1 MNTFRRIES
10 LYRENGYKTH
20 YAEKKHNRILLLYP
34 NTKKSKIYGVHM
46 DSDYGLVNVGCMEL
60 FRGESSLLFRD
71 CCYDDYN
78 FIVSKIKK
86 VDEDT
91 TIELNIPYAEP
102 CLRPHLLFE
111 NQEDVANS
119 FLKNKRCG
127 YPLQR
132 RTDKPCDRRKFGA
145 GNGDARDCNFRKQ
158 SGIIPE
164 RTGAKWQV

>member
-1 MNTFRRIES
+1 MHIASIPLFICQHTLHRSERKNMNTFRRIES

-34 NTKKSKIYGVHM
+34 NIKKSKIYGVHM

-60 FRGESSLLFRD
+60 FRGEPSLLFRD
-71 CCYDDYN
+71 CCYDDFD
-78 FIVSKIKK
+78 FIISKIKK

-91 TIELNIPYAEP
+91 TIELNVPYAEP

-119 FLKNKRCG
+119 FLKNNG
-127 YPLQR
+127 YSEL
-132 RTDKPCDRRKFGA
+132 
-145 GNGDARDCNFRKQ
+145 
-158 SGIIPE
+158 
-164 RTGAKWQV
+164 